1 MWNGPSRTIKLIR
14 KNILLIHPDMSGI
27 KTSQNRKRFR
37 NGMRLEPNAS
47 EIIEPGDEIG
57 IGKLKFIYR

>member
-1 MWNGPSRTIKLIR
+1 M
-14 KNILLIHPDMSGI
+14 IHPDMSGI
-27 KTSQNRKRFR
+27 KTSQKRKRFR